1 MTSYYV
7 IVSIKLYKEVGN
19 DECIFVC
26 NFGDRRMS
34 GFEFIERGGG
44 VSEGL
49 PVAGSKK
56 SPVSIGLKN
65 SLKVARSCN

>member
-7 IVSIKLYKEVGN
+7 IVSIKLYKEVRN

-34 GFEFIERGGG
+34 CFEVIEGEPPR
-44 VSEGL
+44 VPLSQE
-49 PVAGSKK
+49 AKT
-56 SPVSIGLKN
+56 SPVSTGLKN
-65 SLKVARSCN
+65 IGSEQSSPR